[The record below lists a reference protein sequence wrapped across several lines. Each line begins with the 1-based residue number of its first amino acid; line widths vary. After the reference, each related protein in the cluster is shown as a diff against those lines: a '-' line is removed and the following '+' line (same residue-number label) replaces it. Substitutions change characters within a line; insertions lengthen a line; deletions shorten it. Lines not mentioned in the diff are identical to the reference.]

1 MQTYQERKVTS
12 PVTSIGCCMEIAW
25 LTIFCTS
32 FILALSGALMPGPLL
47 TVTVSESSRRGVR
60 VGPMMIFGHSLLEL
74 ALVVGLL
81 SGLAPLLVRDDVF
94 ILISLAG
101 GGVLLWMGATMLR
114 SLPQLSLD
122 TEAGSRAPRS
132 RNLVLAGILLSI
144 ANPYWL
150 IWWASIGLGY
160 IMHSMQFGIIGVGAF
175 FFGHILA
182 DLAWYCLVSFGVA
195 KGRRFFSDS
204 LYRKLIGGC
213 AVFLLAFSCWF
224 LYGGIDKAIHL
235 A

>member
-1 MQTYQERKVTS
+1 
-12 PVTSIGCCMEIAW
+12 MEIAL

-47 TVTVSESSRRGVR
+47 TVTVSESSRRGAM

-74 ALVVGLL
+74 TLVVALL
-81 SGLAPLLVRDDVF
+81 SGLAPILVRDDVF
-94 ILISLAG
+94 ILISLIG
-101 GGVLLWMGATMLR
+101 GAILLWMGTSMLR
-114 SLPQLSLD
+114 SLPQLTLGGQADLHVRKSK
-122 TEAGSRAPRS
+122 
-132 RNLVLAGILLSI
+132 NLVLTGMLLSV

-150 IWWASIGLGY
+150 LWWASIGLGY
-160 IMHSMQFGIIGVGAF
+160 IMHSMKFGIMGIAAF

-182 DLAWYCLVSFGVA
+182 DLAWYCLISFGIA

-213 AVFLLAFSCWF
+213 AVFLLVFSCWF
-224 LYGGIDKAIHL
+224 LYGGIDKVIHL

>member
-1 MQTYQERKVTS
+1 MN
-12 PVTSIGCCMEIAW
+12 IAL

-47 TVTVSESSRRGVR
+47 TVTVSESSRRGAL

-74 ALVVGLL
+74 VLVVALL
-81 SGLAPLLVRDDVF
+81 SGLAPILVRDDVF
-94 ILISLAG
+94 IFISLSG
-101 GGVLLWMGATMLR
+101 GAVLLWMGTTMLC
-114 SLPQLSLD
+114 SLSQLSLD
-122 TEAGSRAPRS
+122 DRPQDSKS
-132 RNLVLAGILLSI
+132 RNLVLAGIVLSA

-160 IMHSMQFGIIGVGAF
+160 IMYAMKFGLIGIAAF
-175 FFGHILA
+175 FLGHILA
-182 DLAWYCLVSFGVA
+182 DLAWYSLISYGIA
-195 KGRRFFSDS
+195 KGRRFFSDN

-213 AVFLLAFSCWF
+213 AVFLLVFSCWF
-224 LYGGIDKAIHL
+224 LYGGINKTIHL

>member
-1 MQTYQERKVTS
+1 MVC
-12 PVTSIGCCMEIAW
+12 VMEIAY

-47 TVTVSESSRRGVR
+47 TVTVSESSRRGAM

-74 ALVVGLL
+74 TLMVALL
-81 SGLAPLLVRDDVF
+81 SGLAPLLMRDDVF
-94 ILISLAG
+94 IVISLVG
-101 GGVLLWMGATMLR
+101 GGILLWMGTTMLR

-122 TEAGSRAPRS
+122 AGAGSHEPRS
-132 RNLVLAGILLSI
+132 RNLVLTGILLSI

-160 IMHSMQFGIIGVGAF
+160 IMHSMKFGIIGVGAF

-182 DLAWYCLVSFGVA
+182 DLGWYCLVSFGVA

-224 LYGGIDKAIHL
+224 LYGGIGKAIHF

>member
-1 MQTYQERKVTS
+1 M
-12 PVTSIGCCMEIAW
+12 GIAY

-47 TVTVSESSRRGVR
+47 TVTVSESSRRGAM

-74 ALVVGLL
+74 TLVIALL

-94 ILISLAG
+94 ILISLVG
-101 GGVLLWMGATMLR
+101 GAILLWMGTTMLR
-114 SLPQLSLD
+114 SLPQLRLGRQADSN
-122 TEAGSRAPRS
+122 EPRS
-132 RNLVLAGILLSI
+132 RNLVLTGILLSA

-160 IMHSMQFGIIGVGAF
+160 IMHSMKFGNMGVAVF

-182 DLAWYCLVSFGVA
+182 DLAWYGLVSFGIA
-195 KGRRFFSDS
+195 RGRRFFSDG

-213 AVFLLAFSCWF
+213 AVFLLVFSCWF

>member
-1 MQTYQERKVTS
+1 
-12 PVTSIGCCMEIAW
+12 MEIAL

-32 FILALSGALMPGPLL
+32 FILALSGAVMPGPLL
-47 TVTVSESSRRGVR
+47 TVTVSESSRRGAL

-74 ALVVGLL
+74 ALVVALL
-81 SGLAPLLVRDDVF
+81 SGLAPFLVRDDVF
-94 ILISLAG
+94 IGISLVG
-101 GGVLLWMGATMLR
+101 GAILLWMGTTMLR
-114 SLPQLSLD
+114 SLPQLSLNGQSD
-122 TEAGSRAPRS
+122 SDGRRS
-132 RNLVLAGILLSI
+132 RNLVLTGILLSA

-160 IMHSMQFGIIGVGAF
+160 IMYAIKFGIIGITAF

-182 DLAWYCLVSFGVA
+182 DLAWYCLISFGVA
-195 KGRRFFSDS
+195 RGRRFFSDS

-213 AVFLLAFSCWF
+213 AVFLLVFSCWF
-224 LYGGIDKAIHL
+224 LYGGINKVINL

>member
-1 MQTYQERKVTS
+1 ME
-12 PVTSIGCCMEIAW
+12 CDMEIVL

-47 TVTVSESSRRGVR
+47 TVTVSESSRRGAM
-60 VGPMMIFGHSLLEL
+60 VGPMMILGHALLEL
-74 ALVVGLL
+74 TLVVALL

-94 ILISLAG
+94 ILISLIG
-101 GGVLLWMGATMLR
+101 GAILLWMGTTMLR
-114 SLPQLSLD
+114 SLPRLTLGNQSD
-122 TEAGSRAPRS
+122 VHERKS
-132 RNLVLAGILLSI
+132 RNLVLTGILLSA

-160 IMHSMQFGIIGVGAF
+160 IMHSMKFGIMGIAAF

-182 DLAWYCLVSFGVA
+182 DLAWYCLISFGIA

-204 LYRKLIGGC
+204 LYRKMIGGC
-213 AVFLLAFSCWF
+213 AVFLLVFSCWF
-224 LYGGIDKAIHL
+224 LYGGIDKAMHL
-235 A
+235 T

>member
-1 MQTYQERKVTS
+1 
-12 PVTSIGCCMEIAW
+12 MEIAL

-47 TVTVSESSRRGVR
+47 TVTVSESSRRGAI

-74 ALVVGLL
+74 TLVVALL

-94 ILISLAG
+94 IMISLIG
-101 GGVLLWMGATMLR
+101 GAILLWMGTSMLR
-114 SLPQLSLD
+114 SLPQLTLGGQAD
-122 TEAGSRAPRS
+122 LHGRKS
-132 RNLVLAGILLSI
+132 RNLVLTGILLSV

-150 IWWASIGLGY
+150 LWWASIGLGY
-160 IMHSMQFGIIGVGAF
+160 IMHSMKFGIMGIAAF

-182 DLAWYCLVSFGVA
+182 DFCWYCLVSFGIA

-213 AVFLLAFSCWF
+213 AVFLLVFSCWF
-224 LYGGIDKAIHL
+224 LYGGIEKAIHF